1 MANTTDIFLRP
12 VPRKAPNIR
21 LFCFAHAGGGASM
34 FARWAFEAN
43 PDIEVFGVQPPG
55 RETRVGEPPVRSM
68 DALVRQI
75 TNELLP
81 HLGTR
86 FAFFG
91 HSMGSLVAFEVAR
104 ELRRRGAP
112 GPQKLLLSAFRTPGA
127 SSPMTKHLSL
137 PDEEFIERVG
147 ERYGALPPAILENQ
161 ELLAHYLPALRA
173 DFELLAT
180 YRFVPDAPLTC
191 PLVLYNGLSDGLI
204 SPVDLQGWRQM
215 TTRECTERW
224 FPGAHFYL
232 RERRSEVLRSV
243 ATDLLGQ

>member
-1 MANTTDIFLRP
+1 
-12 VPRKAPNIR
+12 
-21 LFCFAHAGGGASM
+21 M

-68 DALVRQI
+68 DALVGQI
-75 TNELLP
+75 TNELLQ

-104 ELRRRGAP
+104 ELRRRGVL
-112 GPQKLLLSAFRTPGA
+112 GPQKLLLSAFRAPGA
-127 SSPMTKHLSL
+127 SSPMAKYLLL

-147 ERYGALPPAILENQ
+147 ERYGALPPSILEDQ
-161 ELLAHYLPALRA
+161 ELLAHYL
-173 DFELLAT
+173 
-180 YRFVPDAPLTC
+180 
-191 PLVLYNGLSDGLI
+191 LYNGLSDGLV
-204 SPVDLQGWRQM
+204 SPADLQGWRQM

-243 ATDLLGQ
+243 ATDLLDQ